1 MIQMSIS
8 AFLSSY
14 DFAIFLSS
22 YIINFSRMERK
33 LSKKLLLIPGKK
45 KKKQTLESKSWRDD
59 YFAFISTQNV
69 FYSIHCFDFRMLRV
83 LGEKP
88 YVFLH

>member
-33 LSKKLLLIPGKK
+33 LSNWFQEKKK

-59 YFAFISTQNV
+59 YFAFISTQNF
-69 FYSIHCFDFRMLRV
+69 FYSIHCFDFRMLQV
-83 LGEKP
+83 LGEMP
-88 YVFLH
+88 CVFLH